1 MFLERTMHA
10 KPTVTIAVV
19 IHIGKTLGGGPAE
32 LRKVLRDA
40 GHTDPLWYE
49 VKKSSKAPKAVRRAV
64 KDGATLLFVWGG
76 DGMVQQCVDALG
88 GEDVALAILPAG
100 TGNLLATSFEIPKDI
115 PKAVEIGLNG
125 ARKKIDVGVMNGE
138 RFAVMAGSGFDA
150 IMISNT
156 SAVAKEVVGRL
167 AYFESS
173 LKAIRAKRVAMKIRI
188 DGAAWFKG
196 KASCVL
202 VGNIGTVTGG
212 LKVFDKAQPDDG
224 VLEVAVVTARQMRQW
239 LQVLSRVVA
248 GHLDRSPLVKTTS
261 GRKVVVELKRK
272 RPYELDGGA
281 RRKSKRLNVRVE
293 KRAITLCVPAGDRI
307 ANT

>member
-1 MFLERTMHA
+1 MHA

-19 IHIGKTLGGGPAE
+19 IHMGKTLGGGPTE

-49 VKKSSKAPKAVRRAV
+49 VKKSSKAPKAVLRAV

-138 RFAVMAGSGFDA
+138 RFTVMAGSGFDA

-156 SAVAKEVVGRL
+156 GAAAKEVVGRL

-173 LKAIRAKRVAMKIRI
+173 LKAMQAKRVAMKIRI

-196 KASCVL
+196 KASCV

-239 LQVLSRVVA
+239 LQVLSRVVP
-248 GHLDRSPLVKTTS
+248 GHLDRSPLVKTTR

-281 RRKSKRLNVRVE
+281 RRKSKRLNVRVK
-293 KRAITLCVPAGDRI
+293 KRAITLCVPARDRI